1 MAVVYRHIREDK
13 DQVFYIGIGVEVGRA
28 YRTSRKNKIWND
40 IVSKTNYRVEIL
52 ISSITREEAIELE
65 IGLIKYYGRM
75 DTGTGTLS
83 NMTDGGDGGPNF
95 KGKKHTEEWK
105 KNMSEI
111 LRGRSAVKSDEHKK
125 KISKALK
132 GRTMT
137 YIRTEE
143 HKQRIRE
150 AWERKAIEK
159 KQATTIL

>member
-13 DQVFYIGIGVEVGRA
+13 DQVFYIGIGVDAKRA

-40 IVSKTNYRVEIL
+40 IVSKTDYSVEIL
-52 ISSITREEAIELE
+52 ISGITREEAIQLE

-75 DTGTGTLS
+75 DTGTGNLS

-105 KNMSEI
+105 KNHSLYMSSRDKKI
-111 LRGRSAVKSDEHKK
+111 SDEHKN

-132 GRTMT
+132 GKKMT
-137 YIRTEE
+137 YVRTEE

-150 AWERKAIEK
+150 AWERKAFLK
-159 KQATTIL
+159 ASLTTI